1 MIKKPA
7 LLFGML
13 LLSACA
19 SQEKISS
26 IDTGMSRQQII
37 TALGN
42 PDSEYSKDDLEI
54 LTYRNKK
61 PKALSLKH
69 EDYQVVLINDIA
81 AEITPETRLV
91 K

>member
-1 MIKKPA
+1 
-7 LLFGML
+7 
-13 LLSACA
+13 
-19 SQEKISS
+19 
-26 IDTGMSRQQII
+26 MSRQQII